1 MNEKVKKMTATA
13 MLCALAYLVTF
24 IRIPVVLFLEYGPAD
39 IIIALGGF
47 IFGPLTALTISVV
60 TALIEMFTLS
70 DTGWIGCLMNI
81 ISTCSF
87 VCIAS
92 LIYKKM
98 HSMKGAVIGLVTG
111 VISMTCIMLLWN
123 YLITPIYMGFPRAQ
137 VADMLIP
144 YFLPYNLL
152 KGGINAT
159 VTLLVYKPIVYGLRK
174 AHLIP
179 ESKSLK
185 NKNNLGIMI
194 SASAVLAT
202 CIVVI
207 LAMRGII

>member
-1 MNEKVKKMTATA
+1 MTTTA
-13 MLCALAYLVTF
+13 MLCAIALLVTLV
-24 IRIPVVLFLEYGPAD
+24 RIPVVLFLEYGPAD

-47 IFGPLTALTISVV
+47 IFGPLTALTISIV
-60 TALIEMFTLS
+60 TAVIEMFTIS
-70 DTGWIGCLMNI
+70 DTGWIGCIMNI

-87 VCIAS
+87 VCIAA

-98 HSMKGAVIGLVTG
+98 HSMKGAIIGLVTG
-111 VISMTCIMLLWN
+111 VITMTCTMLLWN
-123 YLITPIYMGFPRAQ
+123 YLITPIYMGFERAA
-137 VADMLIP
+137 VAEMLIP

-159 VTLLVYKPIVYGLRK
+159 VTILVYKPIVFGLRK

-185 NKNNLGIMI
+185 NKNNLGISI
-194 SASAVLAT
+194 VAGAVLAT

-207 LAMRGII
+207 LVMNEII

>member
-13 MLCALAYLVTF
+13 MLCAIAYLVTI

-47 IFGPLTALTISVV
+47 IFGPLTAFTISVV
-60 TALIEMFTLS
+60 TAFIEMITIS
-70 DTGWIGCLMNI
+70 DTGWIGFLMNV

-87 VCIAS
+87 VCIAAF
-92 LIYKKM
+92 IYKKL
-98 HSMKGAVIGLVTG
+98 HSMKGAIIGLVTG

-123 YLITPIYMGFPRAQ
+123 YLITPIYMGYDRAM
-137 VADMLIP
+137 VAEMLVP

-152 KGGINAT
+152 KGGINASIT
-159 VTLLVYKPIVYGLRK
+159 ILVYKPIVMGLRK
-174 AHLIP
+174 ARLIP
-179 ESKSLK
+179 NSKAEK
-185 NKNNLGIMI
+185 NKSNIGIMLV
-194 SASAVLAT
+194 AVAVLAT

-207 LAMRGII
+207 LAMNGII

>member
-13 MLCALAYLVTF
+13 MLCAIAYLVTI

-47 IFGPLTALTISVV
+47 IFGPLTAFTISVV
-60 TALIEMFTLS
+60 TAFIEMITIS
-70 DTGWIGCLMNI
+70 DTGWIGFLMNV

-87 VCIAS
+87 VCIAAF
-92 LIYKKM
+92 IYKKL
-98 HSMKGAVIGLVTG
+98 HSMKGAIIGLVTG

-123 YLITPIYMGFPRAQ
+123 YLITPIYMGYDRAM
-137 VADMLIP
+137 VAEMLVP

-152 KGGINAT
+152 KGGINASIT
-159 VTLLVYKPIVYGLRK
+159 ILVYKPIVMGLRK
-174 AHLIP
+174 ARLIP
-179 ESKSLK
+179 NSKVEK
-185 NKNNLGIMI
+185 NKSNIGIMLV
-194 SASAVLAT
+194 AAAVLAT

-207 LAMRGII
+207 LAMNGII